1 MEVQKVFMKLMWIR
15 AGGLL
20 EIFIKLIKIAI
31 IYKLY
36 KIYSVES
43 LKSCDFSYSSL
54 KMMSILIQQRMPVIM
69 LFLELWRAIN
79 ELYMGK
85 RLVYIVKLW
94 YAMRVINNINFS

>member
-1 MEVQKVFMKLMWIR
+1 MINYSLIGSSESVHEVNVNK
-15 AGGLL
+15 GCGLL

-54 KMMSILIQQRMPVIM
+54 KMMSILIQQRIPVIM
-69 LFLELWRAIN
+69 LFFGIMKS
-79 ELYMGK
+79 Y
-85 RLVYIVKLW
+85 
-94 YAMRVINNINFS
+94 

>member
-1 MEVQKVFMKLMWIR
+1 MINYSLIGSSESIHEVNVNK
-15 AGGLL
+15 GCGLL

-69 LFLELWRAIN
+69 LFFGIMKS
-79 ELYMGK
+79 Y
-85 RLVYIVKLW
+85 
-94 YAMRVINNINFS
+94 

>member
-1 MEVQKVFMKLMWIR
+1 MINYSLIGSSESVHEVNVNK
-15 AGGLL
+15 GCGLL

-54 KMMSILIQQRMPVIM
+54 KIMSILIQQRMPVIM
-69 LFLELWRAIN
+69 LFLGIMKS
-79 ELYMGK
+79 Y
-85 RLVYIVKLW
+85 
-94 YAMRVINNINFS
+94 

>member
-1 MEVQKVFMKLMWIR
+1 MINYSLIGSSESVHEVNVNK
-15 AGGLL
+15 GCGLL

-69 LFLELWRAIN
+69 LFFGIMKS
-79 ELYMGK
+79 Y
-85 RLVYIVKLW
+85 
-94 YAMRVINNINFS
+94 

>member
-1 MEVQKVFMKLMWIR
+1 MINYSLIGSSESVHEVNVSK
-15 AGGLL
+15 GCGLL

-69 LFLELWRAIN
+69 LFFGIMKS
-79 ELYMGK
+79 Y
-85 RLVYIVKLW
+85 
-94 YAMRVINNINFS
+94 

>member
-1 MEVQKVFMKLMWIR
+1 MINYSLIGSSESIHEVNVNK
-15 AGGLL
+15 GCGLL
-20 EIFIKLIKIAI
+20 EIFIKLIKTAI

-69 LFLELWRAIN
+69 LFFGIMKS
-79 ELYMGK
+79 Y
-85 RLVYIVKLW
+85 
-94 YAMRVINNINFS
+94 

>member
-1 MEVQKVFMKLMWIR
+1 MINYSLIGSSESVHEVNVNK
-15 AGGLL
+15 GCGLL

-54 KMMSILIQQRMPVIM
+54 EMMSILIQQRMPVIM
-69 LFLELWRAIN
+69 LFFGIMKS
-79 ELYMGK
+79 Y
-85 RLVYIVKLW
+85 
-94 YAMRVINNINFS
+94 

>member
-1 MEVQKVFMKLMWIR
+1 MINYSLIGSSESIHEVNVNN
-15 AGGLL
+15 GCGLL

-69 LFLELWRAIN
+69 LFFGIMKS
-79 ELYMGK
+79 Y
-85 RLVYIVKLW
+85 
-94 YAMRVINNINFS
+94 